1 MPRVDEGMYVVE
13 LADILRIDEGRLH
26 DLASW
31 ALSVGA
37 LFVTSPSI
45 VPIKTQAGAVRISV
59 GIGSLI
65 SRVEPPVRHYVIAS
79 PEWVDACITGQEEPA
94 FQVARGQPR
103 EVRGVAVALDTS
115 LPVAMMLNSMLVE
128 GEFVEPAEGHP
139 ALVVEGEGT
148 RATALAVTKDGLTLG
163 AIGGTAASLLR
174 YGLTLYTSCR
184 RAPS

>member
-13 LADILRIDEGRLH
+13 LADILRLDARGLE

-45 VPIKTQAGAVRISV
+45 VPIRTQAGALRMSV
-59 GIGSLI
+59 GTGSLI
-65 SRVEPPVRHYVIAS
+65 SDVEPPARHHVIAS
-79 PEWVDACITGQEEPA
+79 PEWVDACATGQEEPA
-94 FQVARGQPR
+94 FEVPTGQSH
-103 EVRGVAVALDTS
+103 EARGVAVALDTS
-115 LPVAMMLNSMLVE
+115 LPVAMMLNSMFVE
-128 GEFVEPAEGHP
+128 GEFVEPGEGHP
-139 ALVVEGEGT
+139 ALVIEGEGG
-148 RATALAVTKDGLTLG
+148 RAVALAVTKDGLTL
-163 AIGGTAASLLR
+163 TAVRGMASSLLR